1 MERKMKTD
9 LVDEIVCVKYR
20 LMPDSLL
27 LQYAAK
33 VLTSA
38 ERNAVQQE
46 LALRR
51 LTR

>member
-1 MERKMKTD
+1 MDRKTGSD
-9 LVDEIVCVKYR
+9 IVDEIVCVKYR

-33 VLTSA
+33 RLTSA
-38 ERNAVQQE
+38 ERTAVQQE
-46 LALRR
+46 LTLRR